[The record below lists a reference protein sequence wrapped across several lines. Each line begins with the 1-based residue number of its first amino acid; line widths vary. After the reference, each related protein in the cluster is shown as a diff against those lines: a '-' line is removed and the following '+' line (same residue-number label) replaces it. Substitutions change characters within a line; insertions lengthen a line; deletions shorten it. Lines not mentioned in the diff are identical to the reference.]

1 MAENPVS
8 VSLLGGALAS
18 ATTACS
24 PLPVP
29 SAGEDVVPGGG
40 SGQGDGLA
48 PRAADVVRV
57 VDGARPARLT
67 PAQLAPA
74 RRAWHAARELAASG
88 RVYGRST
95 GVGANRT
102 DDVHDPDHGLRLLRS
117 HAGAIGPRVPTR
129 EARALLTVRAQ
140 QLLAGGAGLDP
151 RVVVALTEALRTG
164 ATPVLHTYGGVGTG
178 DLGPLAQLGLALTG
192 EGAWEGGTPPRPL
205 ALDSNDA
212 LALISSNALALGRA
226 CLALEESRTLLRA
239 ANGIA
244 ALSLLAVDGSAEPF
258 AAAVAAARPYRG
270 QLLASARMR
279 DWLGLPARPAPP
291 AGRIQDP
298 FAFRCLPQTLG
309 PAYDAADALDAVLA
323 VELSAAAENPLISA
337 RDGAAY
343 HHGNFYAGQLG
354 LALDSFRLALLPVAR
369 SAAARLAA
377 LCEPAYTGLRPFLG
391 DTATAS
397 SGVMILEYAAASA
410 VAETQ
415 ALAQPASLGHVV
427 LSRGVEEQ
435 AGFASLS
442 AAQSL
447 RLPPLLRHV
456 LGCEL
461 VAAVRALRMSGREP
475 APGTPAAQALALVL
489 DTLPADPR
497 DRPLT
502 TDVALAERLVDR
514 LAEW

>member
-1 MAENPVS
+1 MAENPAS
-8 VSLLGGALAS
+8 VSLLGGAFAPAATAS
-18 ATTACS
+18 APFPGEDAV
-24 PLPVP
+24 PVP
-29 SAGEDVVPGGG
+29 GNGPGGPG
-40 SGQGDGLA
+40 HGFA
-48 PRAADVVRV
+48 PRAADVVRI
-57 VDGARPARLT
+57 VDGARPAPLT
-67 PAQLAPA
+67 PAELAPA

-102 DDVHDPDHGLRLLRS
+102 AEVRDADHGLRLLRS
-117 HAGAIGPRVPTR
+117 HAGAIGPRVAAR

-151 RVVVALTEALRTG
+151 RVVVALTEALRG
-164 ATPVLHTYGGVGTG
+164 EATPVLHSLGGVGTG

-192 EGAWEGGTPPRPL
+192 EGAWEGGTPPGPL
-205 ALDSNDA
+205 VLDSNDA
-212 LALISSNALALGRA
+212 LALISSNALAVGRA

-258 AAAVAAARPYRG
+258 AAPVAAARPYRG
-270 QLLASARMR
+270 QRLAARRMR

-309 PAYDAADALDAVLA
+309 PAYDAADTLDAVLA

-337 RDGAAY
+337 GDGAAY

-354 LALDSFRLALLPVAR
+354 LALDAFRLALLPVAR
-369 SAAARLAA
+369 SSAARLAA
-377 LCEPAYTGLRPFLG
+377 LCEPALTGLRPFLG

-447 RLPPLLRHV
+447 RMPQLLRNV

-461 VAAVRALRMSGREP
+461 VAAVRALRMSEREP
-475 APGTPAAQALALVL
+475 APGTPAARALAVAL
-489 DTLPADPR
+489 DTLPADFG

-502 TDVALAERLVDR
+502 ADVALAEGLVEQF
-514 LAEW
+514 AEW